1 MMMIMGRLLGI
12 TRFSQK
18 KRLAPPFKLR
28 VKSIRSKDLMVI
40 YIGSSFVWPR
50 PARGMPRSGE
60 CAWVTYKFLH
70 GV

>member
-12 TRFSQK
+12 TRFSRMR
-18 KRLAPPFKLR
+18 RLAPSFKLR
-28 VKSIRSKDLMVI
+28 VKSIRSKDLVAI
-40 YIGSSFVWPR
+40 YIGSSYVWLR

-60 CAWVTYKFLH
+60 CAWATYRFLH